1 MTDKLIKCIDKFIGN
16 ESTDSNLSKK
26 LYLITYDLSDEKSA
40 RDLKTNIDSLRK
52 DKILLSNTAYLV
64 YSDDKQIHTLYENIK
79 IECTEKNKF
88 NIIDLVCLKEINN
101 VCNNEEIKDFLS
113 KH

>member
-1 MTDKLIKCIDKFIGN
+1 MTNKLIKRIDKFIEK
-16 ESTDSNLSKK
+16 ESKDNNHSKK

-40 RDLKTNIDSLRK
+40 YNLKTNINNLGK

-64 YSDDKQIHTLYENIK
+64 YSDDTQIHTLYKNIK
-79 IECTEKNKF
+79 IECAEKNKF
-88 NIIDLVCLKEINN
+88 NIIDLVYLKEINN
-101 VCNNEEIKDFLS
+101 VCNNKEIKDFLS